1 MEQLIASLSLN
12 SGTTYPNGVQVN
24 QADRGQRNIET
35 ADGPHEAIAQMV
47 DKRLAELD
55 WDLDDPNYQSRTFMP

>member
-1 MEQLIASLSLN
+1 MERLIASPSLN
-12 SGTTYPNGVQVN
+12 SGTAYPNGVQVN

-47 DKRLAELD
+47 HKRLVELD
-55 WDLDDPNYQSRTFMP
+55 WDLNDPKS